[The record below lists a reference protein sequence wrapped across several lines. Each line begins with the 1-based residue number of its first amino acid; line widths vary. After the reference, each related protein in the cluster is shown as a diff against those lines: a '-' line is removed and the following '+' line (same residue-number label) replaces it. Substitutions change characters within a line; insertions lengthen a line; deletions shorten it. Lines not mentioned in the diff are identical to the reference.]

1 MVIDIQK
8 QTKRKTQKKM
18 VPYILTDNSL
28 TVVLNGNPHTMSCD
42 SPNFPQAKKALA
54 EERWEDLDDLF
65 DMAKAIQNY
74 ADGNIRVENNKI
86 LYKENEVHNH
96 VVDRILDFMTNDL
109 PFKPVVRFLD
119 KLMDNPSRRA
129 VKELYNFLEH
139 KNMPLTPDGN
149 FLAYKGVKEDFTD
162 CYSGKFDNSVGQVL
176 EMQRN
181 NVCDDAGVG
190 CSYGFHAGSHEYA
203 KGYASGGG
211 NLMIVEINPA
221 DVVSVPNDCSCQKLR
236 TAKYRVVAHHSTI
249 ERPLEESLIDN
260 YYDEESDDYSS
271 DWNDGYAAG
280 YSEAE
285 DDISRN

>member
-1 MVIDIQK
+1 
-8 QTKRKTQKKM
+8 M

-28 TVVLNGNPHTMSCD
+28 TVVLTNKTHTMSSD

-54 EERWEDLDDLF
+54 EERWGDLEDLF

-86 LYKENEVHNH
+86 FYKEDEVHNH

-139 KNMPLTPDGN
+139 KSMPLTPDGN

-181 NVCDDAGVG
+181 GVCDDAEIG

-249 ERPLEESLIDN
+249 ERPLDESLIGD
-260 YYDEESDDYSS
+260 YYNEESDDYSN